1 VSAPDRTQL
10 FDRWAEYYDATIA
23 AAQFPL
29 DGYDQVLDEVV
40 RSAEVTPHMQVLDL
54 GTGTGNLAVR
64 MVQAGCA
71 VWGMDFS
78 VKMLAKAQAKL
89 PHSILVQADVLSDWP
104 VELQRSFDR
113 VVSAYVLHE
122 FDLETKVRL
131 LHRIATHHLT
141 AGGRIVVGDVAFP
154 TIEARIQASQ
164 RWSDSWDTDEFYWAG
179 DEASVACARVG
190 LHVTYKQVSSCGG
203 VFTLARHN
211 AETA

>member
-1 VSAPDRTQL
+1 MSPPDRAQL
-10 FDRWAEYYDATIA
+10 FDRWAEKYDATIA
-23 AAQFPL
+23 PTQYPF

-40 RSAEVTPHMQVLDL
+40 RSAKVTPHMQILDL

-64 MVQAGCA
+64 FVQAGCA
-71 VWGMDFS
+71 VWGLDFS
-78 VKMLAKAQAKL
+78 VKMLAKARAKL
-89 PHSILVQADVLSDWP
+89 PHSVVVQADVLSDWP
-104 VELQRSFDR
+104 VELQRPFDR

-141 AGGRIVVGDVAFP
+141 AGGRIVVGDIAFP
-154 TIEARIQASQ
+154 NIEARTQASQ
-164 RWSDSWDTDEFYWAG
+164 RWSDSWDTDEFYWAA

-190 LHVTYKQVSSCGG
+190 LQVTYKQVSSCGG